1 MVTVL
6 GLIYNKWKRGC
17 TLRFLFCIQK
27 FLWVLRGK
35 TLLSL
40 WSFSVKVNIEAEA
53 LDTFYARV
61 KEKGIEK
68 KCILKII
75 KSGNRIILFPKDIIL
90 LICKYKTK
98 KQISIV
104 KIPTC
109 MHNVLR
115 NRLL

>member
-1 MVTVL
+1 MKKGLHTQLLVL
-6 GLIYNKWKRGC
+6 YSEI
-17 TLRFLFCIQK
+17 
-27 FLWVLRGK
+27 
-35 TLLSL
+35 SL
-40 WSFSVKVNIEAEA
+40 GSKGQNSAFSGSFSVKVNIEAEA

-61 KEKGIEK
+61 KEKGIEE